1 MKTLFRNF
9 SHRVAE
15 AVGSPWAFLAGVAV
29 TIIWGATGPLFHYSD
44 TWQLVINTGTT
55 IITFLMVFLI
65 QSTQNRDS
73 KALHLKLDE
82 LIRAVASAR
91 NRLVDLESCTDE
103 RLPLLRKSF
112 TACGSALGIRPIL
125 PMRPGGD
132 SDLSSRLR
140 QQRRAWPAHATP
152 YRGSASPSVRR
163 AAVPNGE
170 VG

>member
-29 TIIWGATGPLFHYSD
+29 TIIWGALGPVFHYSD

-65 QSTQNRDS
+65 QSTQPGT
-73 KALHLKLDE
+73 
-82 LIRAVASAR
+82 ASWTWR
-91 NRLVDLESCTDE
+91 VVLTR

-112 TACGSALGIRPIL
+112 TACGSAPGIRPIL
-125 PMRPGGD
+125 PMRPGRG
-132 SDLSSRLR
+132 SEFSSRLR
-140 QQRRAWPAHATP
+140 MPPAGSKIGSDRARHFQWEDDLLRPP
-152 YRGSASPSVRR
+152 SA
-163 AAVPNGE
+163 
-170 VG
+170 